1 MSLSVALLVLASA
14 FLHALWNAGLRVEP
28 DKDRGVVVAIAV
40 GSVIAGVVAV
50 VVGVRHGSPFPGVS
64 GGAAAAWTVA
74 AGAFEAVYFWSLA
87 KALSSGPLGPV
98 YTLSRGGAVILVW
111 PISIWIWHEPVHPL
125 SIVGSAVL
133 LAGLVCS
140 GAERGA
146 SRRAIQWALLC
157 AAFIAAYHLSYKAAL
172 QAHGEPSAVFAI
184 SLGFASVINVLRL
197 GATGRAAAK
206 AMLQKRGWR
215 LVTIGTIC
223 SIAFLLF
230 MQALASGGA
239 GVIVTLRNTS
249 VVFATFFAWRI
260 GDRPG
265 WRQVVGAGLVAGG
278 AVLLSWA

>member
-1 MSLSVALLVLASA
+1 MRPSVVLLVLASA
-14 FLHALWNAGLRVEP
+14 LLHALWNAGLRVEP

-50 VVGVRHGSPFPGVS
+50 VVGVLHGSPFPGTN
-64 GGAAAAWTVA
+64 GGAAAAWTLA

-87 KALSSGPLGPV
+87 KALSLGPLGPV

-111 PISIWIWHEPVHPL
+111 PISVWVWHEPVHVL
-125 SIVGSAVL
+125 SIVGSAML
-133 LAGLVCS
+133 LVGLACA
-140 GAERGA
+140 GAERGT
-146 SRRAIQWALLC
+146 SRRAVQWALLC
-157 AAFIAAYHLSYKAAL
+157 AGFIAAYHLAYKAAL

-184 SLGFASVINVLRL
+184 SLGFASVINLLRL

-206 AMLQKRGWR
+206 TMLQKRGWR
-215 LVTIGTIC
+215 LISIGTIC

-265 WRQVVGAGLVAGG
+265 WRQVIGAGLVAGS